1 MRSSSSGSRMLKHFD
16 DDGDT
21 QTLTL
26 PTIERSIVELILIPP
41 TTASYFL
48 YTTMYVL
55 RLRADLMPRLRDDVR
70 QLKCLFLTNYCLIA
84 ATLNLNEKPFICIT
98 FNGNIVQQINKKK
111 SCFKWLTYFF
121 LFFKILG
128 TFYRQIACTL

>member
-1 MRSSSSGSRMLKHFD
+1 MLKHFD

-41 TTASYFL
+41 TTASYL
-48 YTTMYVL
+48 LCTRTMYVL

-84 ATLNLNEKPFICIT
+84 ASTKLNLNEKPSICIP
-98 FNGNIVQQINKKK
+98 FNGNIMQHSIKK
-111 SCFKWLTYFF
+111 SLLQMAELSF
-121 LFFKILG
+121 LSFSK
-128 TFYRQIACTL
+128 YY

>member
-41 TTASYFL
+41 TTATY
-48 YTTMYVL
+48 YVL
-55 RLRADLMPRLRDDVR
+55 GVCTETKRSNAKTVGDDVR
-70 QLKCLFLTNYCLIA
+70 TSTQV
-84 ATLNLNEKPFICIT
+84 PFPY
-98 FNGNIVQQINKKK
+98 KLL
-111 SCFKWLTYFF
+111 SDRSY
-121 LFFKILG
+121 
-128 TFYRQIACTL
+128 